1 MNKIRILLV
10 DDHELFRD
18 GLASLLKTHNDIQI
32 VGSLSSGEEVLDN
45 VVDYAPDVILMD
57 IMMGGITGIEATENL
72 KQSFPDV
79 KVILLSME
87 ANSKFI
93 EAGIKAGA
101 CGYLPKSINSGI
113 LIKAIQAVHRGE
125 QYFSDEISAIIFEKF
140 LKKSM
145 GQKPDN
151 ENQELSKRE
160 VEVLRHIALG
170 YTNKE
175 TGEKLFIST
184 KTVDTHR
191 SNILQKLY
199 LKTTADLVRYALRN
213 QIIDI
218 DE

>member
-32 VGSLSSGEEVLDN
+32 VGSLSSGEEVVDN

-125 QYFSDEISAIIFEKF
+125 QYFSDEVSAIIFEKF

-199 LKTTADLVRYALRN
+199 LKTTAHLVRYALRN

>member
-10 DDHELFRD
+10 DDHDLFRD
-18 GLASLLKTHNDIQI
+18 GISSLLKTQTDIQI
-32 VGSLSSGEEVLDN
+32 VGSLSSGEEVVEN
-45 VVDYAPDVILMD
+45 VAVYSPDIILMD
-57 IMMGGITGIEATENL
+57 IMMGGMTGIEATEKL
-72 KQSFPDV
+72 KLSSPDV
-79 KVILLSME
+79 KIILISME

-101 CGYLPKSINSGI
+101 CGYLPKSVNSAI
-113 LIKAIQAVHRGE
+113 LLKAIHAVQNGE
-125 QYFSDEISAIIFEKF
+125 QYFSDEISAIIFNKF

-145 GQKPDN
+145 GQKPDS

-160 VEVLRHIALG
+160 IEVLRYIALG
-170 YTNKE
+170 NTNKE
-175 TGEKLFIST
+175 TGEILFIST

-199 LKTTADLVRYALRN
+199 LKTTADLVRYALKN

>member
-18 GLASLLKTHNDIQI
+18 GVASLLKTQNDIQI
-32 VGSLSSGEEVLDN
+32 VGSLASGEEALDK
-45 VVDYAPDVILMD
+45 VDDLAPDVVLMD
-57 IMMGGITGIEATENL
+57 IMMGGITGIEATANL
-72 KQSFPDV
+72 KQSSPDV

-93 EAGIKAGA
+93 ESGIKAGA
-101 CGYLPKSINSGI
+101 WGYLPKSVNSGV
-113 LIKAIQAVHRGE
+113 LIKAIHAVHKGE
-125 QYFSDEISAIIFEKF
+125 QYFSDEVSAIIFEKF

-160 VEVLRHIALG
+160 LEVLRYIALG
-170 YTNKE
+170 NTNKE
-175 TGEKLFIST
+175 TGEVLFIST

-199 LKTTADLVRYALRN
+199 LKTTADLVRYALKH